1 MLKGL
6 GDVGNLM
13 KLQKEMKNMQKKL
26 KKFRMDGASS
36 DGSVKATVNGEF
48 ALLAVSIEE
57 AGDVKKLEKMVL
69 EAVNDAVEKMKQHSA
84 AEVAKLTG
92 GMNIPGL
99 G

>member
-36 DGSVKATVNGEF
+36 DGTVKVTVNGEF
-48 ALLAVSIEE
+48 SLLSVSIDE
-57 AGDVKKLEKMVL
+57 AGDAKKLEKMVL
-69 EAVNDAVEKMKQHSA
+69 EAVNDAVEKMKQYSA
-84 AEVAKLTG
+84 SEMAKLTG